1 LKESQTKPSL
11 SVVELL
17 TSNHDAS
24 QFDCGKH
31 VSLTD
36 WLKRFARMNQA
47 SGDTRTYVVH
57 RNLHVVGYYSLA
69 PASVSRKEAIARA
82 RKSAPEPIP
91 LVLLARLAIDKAE
104 QGQGLGS
111 ALLKDALQRA
121 YAGAQ
126 IIGGRAVLVHAID
139 GAAAEFYRKYGF
151 ESCPGLEL
159 HLMLLMKDL
168 RATFGALTEN
178 GECRAKFM
186 VKGLA

>member
-1 LKESQTKPSL
+1 MSEPQTKSDL
-11 SVVELL
+11 SPVELL
-17 TSNHDAS
+17 TSDHDIS

-31 VSLTD
+31 ASLTD

-57 RNLHVVGYYSLA
+57 RHLSVVGYYSLA
-69 PASVSRKEAIARA
+69 PGSVSRKQATARA
-82 RKSAPEPIP
+82 SKSAPEPIP
-91 LVLLARLAIDKAE
+91 IVLLARLAVDRRE

-126 IIGGRAVLVHAID
+126 IIGGRAVMVHAID
-139 GAAAEFYRKYGF
+139 EEAAAFYRKYGF

-168 RATFGALTEN
+168 HVTL
-178 GECRAKFM
+178 
-186 VKGLA
+186 GL